1 MGIRYPIR
9 MENVRRGIRI
19 GIVVI
24 GRVRGRGVGRVLR
37 GRDVSCCYFSI
48 FIAYNVMGEVH
59 LGGLSRFIKAVYIVV
74 LR

>member
-1 MGIRYPIR
+1 MGIRYPLIR
-9 MENVRRGIRI
+9 MVSVRRGIRI

-37 GRDVSCCYFSI
+37 GRDVSCCCCFFM

-59 LGGLSRFIKAVYIVV
+59 FGGAVKV
-74 LR
+74 

>member
-9 MENVRRGIRI
+9 MESVRRGIRI

-37 GRDVSCCYFSI
+37 GRDVSFLLFFYVYSI
-48 FIAYNVMGEVH
+48 
-59 LGGLSRFIKAVYIVV
+59 
-74 LR
+74 

>member
-37 GRDVSCCYFSI
+37 GRDVSCLLFFYFYSI
-48 FIAYNVMGEVH
+48 
-59 LGGLSRFIKAVYIVV
+59 
-74 LR
+74 